1 MLSDRH
7 DGCRRKTALND
18 NGRLSGA
25 WHGPS
30 SADVGIMAVARA
42 GGRSI
47 DLTYVADGVLIISTP
62 LAEGR
67 LARFLPSGRP
77 RELRTVR
84 VKRHA

>member
-7 DGCRRKTALND
+7 DGRRGQIALND

-25 WHGPS
+25 WRGPS

-47 DLTYVADGVLIISTP
+47 DLTYVADGVLMISTP

-67 LARFLPSGRP
+67 FARPLPNCQP
-77 RELRTVR
+77 RELKPLR